1 MRRLLIILSLLAVLG
16 GLVWYIATDQPT
28 TALLPREPG
37 TPLDSLNGVVVYHN
51 GSMGHVGGR
60 NVVDGYNVGLKYQCV
75 EFAKRYYLE
84 HYGHRMPN
92 SYGHA
97 KDLFEPAVVDGAL
110 NEQRALLQFTN
121 PSAQSP
127 RVGDLVILD
136 AWRGNA
142 YGHVAIVSA
151 VLDDELEVIQQ
162 NTGSTRQHYDLE
174 QQDGQWLIDNDR
186 VLGWLRMP

>member
-1 MRRLLIILSLLAVLG
+1 MRRLLILLSLLVALG
-16 GLVWYIATDQPT
+16 GVAWYIATDRPT
-28 TALLPREPG
+28 AALLPREPG

-75 EFAKRYYLE
+75 EFVKRYYLE

-121 PSAQSP
+121 PSAERP

-151 VLDDELEVIQQ
+151 VQDDELEMIQQ
-162 NTGSTRQHYDLE
+162 NTGSTRQQYDLE

>member
-1 MRRLLIILSLLAVLG
+1 MRRLLIILSLLVALG
-16 GLVWYIATDQPT
+16 GVAWYIATDRPT
-28 TALLPREPG
+28 AALLPREPG

-75 EFAKRYYLE
+75 EFVKRYYLE

-97 KDLFEPAVVDGAL
+97 KDLFDTAVVDGAL

-121 PSAQSP
+121 PSARSP

-174 QQDGQWLIDNDR
+174 NQDGQWLIDNDR